1 MAPEVSPDGR
11 WLAFTRRIPDGTVSW
26 KGHRYG
32 PRNALWVRDLMSGRE
47 RVVLDPVEV
56 DLTETFKF
64 LRVLPGYSWTPDG
77 SAIVISRGG
86 QLTRVDVATG
96 KCSGHSFQRRSEAD
110 HFRNGVRARPHF
122 RLRLLHPLHPLARLL
137 A

>member
-1 MAPEVSPDGR
+1 MDLRSGEITSVTSGEHNQQVQGSSGGAVAPEVSPDGR

-26 KGHRYG
+26 KGHKYG

-47 RVVLDPVEV
+47 RVVLDPVEI

-96 KCSGHSFQRRSEAD
+96 NSAVIPFSAK
-110 HFRNGVRARPHF
+110 
-122 RLRLLHPLHPLARLL
+122 
-137 A
+137 